1 MSGLLQSRWAPGP
14 TDDSEKPTS
23 SSRAPKSSSSSSFS
37 FRSPATTKP
46 QGQNITRNTFTSA
59 STSSSTRIGTGTGT
73 GTGSGGN
80 GSAPSHANPAQELS
94 RFTKLVARLKW
105 KLPFLEEAY
114 QRATQSGM
122 PDTDLDL
129 DPEDINYAATMFKID
144 FHEYYALLE
153 RAIVHL
159 LGVFG
164 VQVTSTPSR
173 KWRGNTVGQGV
184 QWNTT
189 MPMGPGGAR
198 PGVGHSYHANVL
210 ETLEDPTCPLHEV
223 LGLGDVREQLRK
235 AKELRNRWKTADM
248 SEEELEGERRRRPM
262 LPLESYDF
270 DHILTEIFGGLED
283 GYLLAQAHVA
293 AVDGD
298 KANEMEM
305 DGGWDFI
312 VEAMDWEAI

>member
-1 MSGLLQSRWAPGP
+1 MSDLLKSRWAPGP
-14 TDDSEKPTS
+14 TTDNFGKPTS
-23 SSRAPKSSSSSSFS
+23 SSSRAPPSSSSFKFS
-37 FRSPATTKP
+37 APNP
-46 QGQNITRNTFTSA
+46 QDRNTRDTFTSA
-59 STSSSTRIGTGTGT
+59 TSSSTRITSTGTS
-73 GTGSGGN
+73 GSGSGN
-80 GSAPSHANPAQELS
+80 ASGHANPTQELS

-105 KLPFLEEAY
+105 KLRSLGEAY
-114 QRATQSGM
+114 RLATQSRM
-122 PDTDLDL
+122 PDADTDIDL
-129 DPEDINYAATMFKID
+129 YAETMFKID

-173 KWRGNTVGQGV
+173 KWRGNKVGQGV

-189 MPMGPGGAR
+189 PMGPGGAGAR
-198 PGVGHSYHANVL
+198 PGGGGHSYHANVL
-210 ETLEDPTCPLHEV
+210 ETLEDPSCPLHEV
-223 LGLGDVREQLRK
+223 LGRDDVREQLRK

-248 SEEELEGERRRRPM
+248 SEEELEGEGWRRQMP
-262 LPLESYDF
+262 PLESYDF
-270 DHILTEIFGGLED
+270 DQILTEIFGGLEE

-293 AVDGD
+293 SVDGD

-312 VEAMDWEAI
+312 FDAMDWEAI